1 MLYRKFAIA
10 AVAAAVAL
18 ALSQRAAEARS
29 NTPPCVLRSLPPV
42 SVLSDAD
49 TASLCVL
56 QGLAPVTA
64 LNNTAAG
71 KAALEKNFVVT
82 GEIQHGAIHQPTLLP
97 FPEQQ
102 QQALRDA
109 YITGDN
115 AYGLADGL
123 GTRLGDSYQA
133 LTGCESS
140 DDGGKTTKCGKNIT
154 DAVGN
159 LIAYAN
165 ATTGADS
172 MLGKY
177 FFANETI
184 DDKTPASP
192 EAKAILTTIKG
203 TADIFGK
210 AYRLPAGGPAAD
222 PYGNSRPFQT
232 QPKLYAVH
240 GKDFFS
246 VRSGSIAYLFGPTQN
261 LIDSPSYP
269 SGHTTYGYTEGLLL
283 ALLVPERYPQ
293 MIARAAEYGNDRI
306 ILGAHY
312 AMDVLAGRT
321 LATYEMAQLLAN
333 TAGFVGVPRKR
344 VDGGEI
350 KPIND
355 FRAALLTAGPDA
367 TAALKTGC
375 GGSIAACAAQD
386 QSRFANPAR
395 NRAFYLATQAYGLPT
410 VFKQNVGRT
419 EDVGQLAP
427 EAGYLLCVAFPY
439 LTRERANAI
448 LTETEGPGGGFLD
461 DGSAFGVYSRLDL
474 YRAAEKAI
482 AENPAAAE
490 KGRVHKLQRKRG
502 ARIRRGGEPGISGH
516 ARQVDFMRVLAQ
528 VHRNAVAP
536 LP

>member
-1 MLYRKFAIA
+1 MVYRKFAIM

-18 ALSQRAAEARS
+18 ALSPRAAEAQS
-29 NTPPCVLRSLPPV
+29 SPPPCVLRSLPPV

-49 TASLCVL
+49 KASLCVL
-56 QGLAPVTA
+56 QGLAPVSA

-71 KAALEKNFVVT
+71 KAALERNLVAT
-82 GEIQHGAIHQPTLLP
+82 GEIQHGAVHRPTLLP
-97 FPEQQ
+97 FPKQQ

-109 YITGDN
+109 YITGNN

-123 GTRLGDSYQA
+123 GTRLGDAYQA

-140 DDGGKTTKCGKNIT
+140 DDGGRTTNCKNNIT
-154 DAVGN
+154 DAVGD

-172 MLGKY
+172 TLGKY

-184 DDKTPASP
+184 DGKTPASP

-222 PYGNSRPFQT
+222 AYGNSRPFQT
-232 QPKLYAVH
+232 QSNLYAVH
-240 GKDFFS
+240 GKDFFR

-261 LIDSPSYP
+261 LVDSPSYP
-269 SGHTTYGYTEGLLL
+269 SGHTTYGYTEALLL

-293 MIARAAEYGNDRI
+293 MIARAAEYGDDRI

-333 TAGFVGVPRKR
+333 TAGFVGVPRKG
-344 VDGGEI
+344 VTI
-350 KPIND
+350 SD
-355 FRAALLTAGPDA
+355 FRAALLAAKPDA
-367 TAALKTGC
+367 IAALKTGC

-395 NRAFYLATQAYGLPT
+395 NWAFYQATRTYGLPT
-410 VFKQNVGRT
+410 VFEQNVGRT

-427 EAGYLLCVAFPY
+427 EAGYLLTTAFPY
-439 LTRERANAI
+439 LTLARANDI

-474 YRAAEKAI
+474 YRGAEKAI
-482 AENPAAAE
+482 AENRAATE
-490 KGRVHKLQRKRG
+490 KELRHKVQRNV
-502 ARIRRGGEPGISGH
+502 RRTHPSQRRSRNFLPRPSG
-516 ARQVDFMRVLAQ
+516 
-528 VHRNAVAP
+528 
-536 LP
+536 